1 VTNYTVQSGGQL
13 RLSSAGNPRNYLFKG
28 PLSLAGNGRSGVA
41 EDENLGVL
49 GALRL
54 ETGTTGTVAVL
65 TNNVHLTDSADIHV
79 PATNAIRLDGPLT
92 SATNTNVLTK
102 SGGGTL
108 TLSAGAATFT
118 GGLAVNRGT
127 LLLNNAQLTNTTRNL
142 VLTNETTLA
151 GTGRW
156 GGALQSSA
164 GATLSFSLGAS
175 PGGTAVLRVGSA
187 ALTGSNNV
195 VLEAVAEAAPG
206 SYPLLAVDGSF
217 TGTNNLR
224 LTQAPSN
231 YPTASLS
238 ISNGTLF
245 AVLPA
250 GPAATALTVEV
261 ATEGGSGL
269 TLPGITVRAVNPDNF
284 VDTSF
289 TGTVTLTITGA
300 DAYAQTFHVSATA
313 GAAVFTG
320 ITVPA
325 AGVYAI
331 SAASGALSTTG
342 ATSFQAVLP
351 RVDLHAWR
359 FDVQSTYLTPDAAVV
374 AGGAITPEGTLST
387 EFFWNAADL
396 GDGLPTGH
404 FRVNNPLSGGK
415 SVTFSLPT
423 TGYENIRVNYDTRRS
438 NQGAGT
444 QVVSIRTQAGGAF
457 AFFANITVAPAPPQP
472 IALDFTETPGVADN
486 PHFAVRI
493 TFERGAGGTG
503 GNNRFDNF
511 AASGTAQPMTPIDN
525 RETWLAQYGLPTDG
539 SGIGADTADP
549 DGDGIGNIFERAM
562 FLDPTSA
569 DSGLP
574 ATLGGFGAN
583 GINFIYRLAKGHDD
597 LTVEVVASSSLVSE
611 APWLPLTPFLQ
622 DDTHP
627 DFSIYRVE
635 LPTSGNAGFLRL
647 RITR

>member
-1 VTNYTVQSGGQL
+1 
-13 RLSSAGNPRNYLFKG
+13 
-28 PLSLAGNGRSGVA
+28 
-41 EDENLGVL
+41 
-49 GALRL
+49 
-54 ETGTTGTVAVL
+54 
-65 TNNVHLTDSADIHV
+65 
-79 PATNAIRLDGPLT
+79 
-92 SATNTNVLTK
+92 
-102 SGGGTL
+102 
-108 TLSAGAATFT
+108 
-118 GGLAVNRGT
+118 
-127 LLLNNAQLTNTTRNL
+127 
-142 VLTNETTLA
+142 
-151 GTGRW
+151 
-156 GGALQSSA
+156 
-164 GATLSFSLGAS
+164 
-175 PGGTAVLRVGSA
+175 
-187 ALTGSNNV
+187 
-195 VLEAVAEAAPG
+195 
-206 SYPLLAVDGSF
+206 
-217 TGTNNLR
+217 
-224 LTQAPSN
+224 
-231 YPTASLS
+231 
-238 ISNGTLF
+238 
-245 AVLPA
+245 
-250 GPAATALTVEV
+250 
-261 ATEGGSGL
+261 
-269 TLPGITVRAVNPDNF
+269 
-284 VDTSF
+284 
-289 TGTVTLTITGA
+289 
-300 DAYAQTFHVSATA
+300 
-313 GAAVFTG
+313 
-320 ITVPA
+320 
-325 AGVYAI
+325 
-331 SAASGALSTTG
+331 
-342 ATSFQAVLP
+342 
-351 RVDLHAWR
+351 
-359 FDVQSTYLTPDAAVV
+359 
-374 AGGAITPEGTLST
+374 
-387 EFFWNAADL
+387 
-396 GDGLPTGH
+396 
-404 FRVNNPLSGGK
+404 
-415 SVTFSLPT
+415 VTFSLPT